1 MNSSAS
7 FSLLERPVWVY
18 YTWKLSQ
25 QALSWRDEVMIQY
38 FRQQGV
44 DVHVR
49 TVLFD
54 EDIALSEDPHVQ
66 RIIFSNL
73 GRRTYEHVQSY
84 FWTYTALLLSDKCR
98 QLGIHYTYLNCELE
112 EGTLQQDGKT
122 KGSYIRRFMASSN
135 PRFSVYLN
143 LWMLV
148 HEDVE
153 TSENMLYEF
162 VAHSHKFSVDNA
174 YYVSVLR
181 DILPI
186 LFDIIKKG
194 KGGSFELANPTPIMY
209 GQILRLYK
217 EYTNVEID
225 VTHPSTSMETG
236 VYGTHPP
243 ISTDRLEK
251 EYFILP
257 SYQSIQ
263 RLFKWIRK
271 TNMIVSDVDLTKKT
285 CILVTG
291 GYGFIGSN
299 LVHYLYHSL
308 PKCTIVN
315 VDRLDY
321 CSRRENLDDLIHSER
336 VKCYEIDLCETEKL
350 ETIMREHQVQ
360 YVMHLAAQSHV
371 DNSFNNSLQFSRD
384 NVYGTHSLLEASK
397 NHGKLIRF
405 LHVSTDEIYG
415 ETLQMDPFDENVL
428 PNPTNPYAA
437 TKVGAEYI
445 VKSYF
450 HCFELPIIMIRGN
463 NVYGP
468 RQYPE
473 KMIPKFI
480 TSIYSDE
487 PCTVAGNGLMQRN
500 FVYVEDVCAGLV
512 TVLEKGKID
521 EIYNIGSHDEKTV
534 ISIARTL
541 IKTMK
546 GEDAD
551 MERYIRYVKDRYYN
565 DFRYSI
571 NSEKIR
577 GLGWA
582 PKVMF
587 EEGLLK
593 TIRFYT
599 ENISLYNNNDDD
611 DDDDDESRSR
621 ESLLRDEGTDA
632 SSVHS
637 GGNGL

>member
-1 MNSSAS
+1 M
-7 FSLLERPVWVY
+7 LEVEDKDVHDSRPSWWY
-18 YTWKLSQ
+18 YTFVRP
-25 QALSWRDEVMIQY
+25 LSWKDSVIVDY
-38 FRQQGV
+38 FRSQNIHV
-44 DVHVR
+44 DIKY
-49 TVLFD
+49 LEMD
-54 EDIALSEDPHVQ
+54 QDPMLDDVPSSVD
-66 RIIFSNL
+66 RIILSNL
-73 GRRTYEHVQSY
+73 ARKPDDTRESL
-84 FWTYTALLLSDKCR
+84 FWSFAPLYMSHQCKGA
-98 QLGIHYTYLNCELE
+98 GIHFTYLNMEIEDILH
-112 EGTLQQDGKT
+112 GNGQNNGKYLRKLLT
-122 KGSYIRRFMASSN
+122 CSN
-135 PRFSVYLN
+135 SNSVYLN
-143 LWMLV
+143 MWMMV
-148 HEDVE
+148 HEDVDAI
-153 TSENMLYEF
+153 ENMLHQFISY
-162 VAHSHKFSVDNA
+162 SHKFHVDA
-174 YYVSVLR
+174 LYHVSVLR

-186 LFDIIKKG
+186 MCDIILKG
-194 KGGSFELANPTPIMY
+194 KNGSFELVNPTRISY
-209 GQILRLYK
+209 GQILRLYH
-217 EYTNVEID
+217 EYMYVEID
-225 VTHPSTSMETG
+225 TNSDMLLDGVLYRSHPNTTTE
-236 VYGTHPP
+236 
-243 ISTDRLEK
+243 RLER

-271 TNMIVSDVDLTKKT
+271 SNMIVTDVDLTKKT

-299 LVHYLYHSL
+299 LIHYLYHKL

-321 CSRRENLDDLIHSER
+321 CSRRENLDDILQSER
-336 VKCYEIDLCETEKL
+336 VKCYEIDLCDTQAL
-350 ETIMREHQVQ
+350 ERIMKEHHVQ

-397 NHGKLIRF
+397 NYGNLIRF

-415 ETLQMDPFDENVL
+415 ETLQVDPFDEQIL

-450 HCFELPIIMIRGN
+450 HCFELPIMIVRGN

-480 TSIYSDE
+480 TSIYHDR

-500 FVYVEDVCAGLV
+500 FVYVEDVCSGLV

-534 ISIARTL
+534 ISIART
-541 IKTMK
+541 IIQTMK
-546 GEDAD
+546 GNDVD
-551 MERYIRYVKDRYYN
+551 VERYIQYVKDRYYN

-577 GLGWA
+577 ALGWM
-582 PKVMF
+582 PKVSF
-587 EEGLLK
+587 DQGLLQ

-599 ENISLYNNNDDD
+599 ENISLYNKS
-611 DDDDDESRSR
+611 DDEDSCSDNESR
-621 ESLLRDEGTDA
+621 ESLLRDEGSDS
-632 SSVHS
+632 SSVYEDGH
-637 GGNGL
+637 GL